1 MIKAIFVTLLLI
13 SGLFSALRHIQMYQQ
28 NSYFISRYCAWG
40 KEAIGFKTYVSLA
53 FAALLTA
60 LFFINDIAFLI
71 AATLVSTV
79 KILKS
84 FYDRKTS
91 IKKLVFTKR
100 IKRLITAYAVFIAV
114 ISVLMFVFCGVDTA
128 IYLLGIF
135 SIAISMLPTVIFIP
149 IAALMSLIEKAIAK
163 HYENDAKKILASMP
177 NLKVIGVTGSFGK
190 TSVKFILKQMLQE
203 KYNVCATPESF
214 NTPLGLIRTVR
225 ENLLPSDEI
234 FIAEMGAKN
243 IGDIKQLC
251 ELVKPQMGI
260 ITAVGP
266 QHLESFKTL
275 ENVVNTKFELDDYCH
290 NTYVNTDS
298 PAAADRAKA
307 SGCHTYGT
315 KGVEETYAENVVYG
329 DSGVSFDI
337 VHQDIRFT
345 VVSKLLG
352 SHNIANIVG
361 AAAVALELG
370 VTPSQIKFAVGK
382 LTAPDHRLEK
392 KAFINGAILIDD
404 SYNSNPVGSAFAC
417 DVIKGFENKKRII
430 VTPGL
435 VELGEKEYEYNK
447 DLGKKAAESCDILIL
462 VGEKRSVPLL
472 EGAKESDVQPSD
484 TLVVKSFAQAME
496 KLRLVC
502 DNSTVVLFLND
513 LPDNYAK

>member
-40 KEAIGFKTYVSLA
+40 KEAIGFKTYISLF

-60 LFFINDIAFLI
+60 LFFINDIAFLV
-71 AATLVSTV
+71 AATLVSAI

-100 IKRLITAYAVFIAV
+100 IKRLITAYAVFIA
-114 ISVLMFVFCGVDTA
+114 IIAVLMFVFHGIDTA

-135 SIAISMLPTVIFIP
+135 SIAVSMMPTVIFIP
-149 IAALMSLIEKAIAK
+149 VAALMSIIEKAIAK
-163 HYENDAKKILASMP
+163 HYENDAKKILACMP

-251 ELVKPQMGI
+251 ELVKPTMGI

-298 PAAADRAKA
+298 PAAAERAKI

-315 KGVEETYAENVVYG
+315 RGVEETYAENVVYG

-337 VHQDIRFT
+337 VHHGLRFT

-361 AAAVALELG
+361 AAALALELG
-370 VTPSQIKFAVGK
+370 VTPSQIKFAVGR
-382 LTAPDHRLEK
+382 LEAPAHRLEK

-417 DVIKGFENKKRII
+417 DVIKGFDNKKRII

-447 DLGKKAAESCDILIL
+447 ELGKKAAESCDILIL

-472 EGAKESDVQPSD
+472 DGAKESDVQPTD
-484 TLVVKSFAQAME
+484 TLVVKSFADAME

-502 DNSTVVLFLND
+502 DNDTVVLFLND